1 MFDRRLDETW
11 ILRYRQG
18 LLSAEDELWTE
29 SCYDSEQ
36 SVRELFGQLRVVPL
50 HLRDEADVEDA
61 EPEVS
66 DDELLERI
74 DEGLRQL
81 DVLVTAATSGPVLS
95 RGRRLPVLLR
105 RGGGSQQ
112 GSESTVSAAAAAA
125 AAATAAATASATSA
139 AAPERTAPPDVLSCD
154 YEFVTADRG
163 TIMLRFRGPLGVVR
177 GVEVQVEELQLQGP
191 QQLGCWTFDFQTAHS
206 EDAGERSV
214 QIVLDRPPT
223 TRIAV
228 WVTYLNEL

>member
-50 HLRDEADVEDA
+50 HLLDEAEAEDA

-66 DDELLERI
+66 DAELLERI

-81 DVLVTAATSGPVLS
+81 DKLVTAATSGPVLS

-112 GSESTVSAAAAAA
+112 GLASTLSAAAAAA
-125 AAATAAATASATSA
+125 ASATSA
-139 AAPERTAPPDVLSCD
+139 AVPERTAPPDKLSCD
-154 YEFVTADRG
+154 YEFLTADRS
-163 TIMLRFRGPLGVVR
+163 TIVLRFRGPLGAVR
-177 GVEVQVEELQLQGP
+177 GVEVQVEELHLQGP
-191 QQLGCWTFDFQTAHS
+191 RQLGVRTFDFQTALS

>member
-112 GSESTVSAAAAAA
+112 GSASTLSAAAA
-125 AAATAAATASATSA
+125 AAATASATSA
-139 AAPERTAPPDVLSCD
+139 AVPERTAPPDVLSCD
-154 YEFVTADRG
+154 YEFVTADRS
-163 TIMLRFRGPLGVVR
+163 TIVLLFRGPLGVVR
-177 GVEVQVEELQLQGP
+177 GVEVQVEELHLQGP
-191 QQLGCWTFDFQTAHS
+191 QQLGCWTFDFQTALS

>member
-74 DEGLRQL
+74 DAGLRQL
-81 DVLVTAATSGPVLS
+81 DKLVTAATSGPVLS

-112 GSESTVSAAAAAA
+112 GSASTLSAAAAAS
-125 AAATAAATASATSA
+125 ATASATSA

-177 GVEVQVEELQLQGP
+177 GVEVQVEELHLQGP
-191 QQLGCWTFDFQTAHS
+191 QQLGCWTFDFQTALS

>member
-1 MFDRRLDETW
+1 MFDRRLDEIW
-11 ILRYRQG
+11 VMRYRQG

-74 DEGLRQL
+74 DAGLRQL
-81 DVLVTAATSGPVLS
+81 DKLVTAATSGPVLS

-112 GSESTVSAAAAAA
+112 GSASTLSAAAAAA
-125 AAATAAATASATSA
+125 ATTSATSA

-191 QQLGCWTFDFQTAHS
+191 QQLGCWTFDFQSSHS

>member
-125 AAATAAATASATSA
+125 ATAAATASATSA

-191 QQLGCWTFDFQTAHS
+191 QQLGCWTFDFQTALS
-206 EDAGERSV
+206 EDDGERSV

>member
-50 HLRDEADVEDA
+50 HLRDEADVEDT

-66 DDELLERI
+66 DAELLERI

-81 DVLVTAATSGPVLS
+81 DVLVTAAKSGPVLS

-112 GSESTVSAAAAAA
+112 GSASTLSAAAAASA
-125 AAATAAATASATSA
+125 SATASATSA
-139 AAPERTAPPDVLSCD
+139 AVPERTAPPDKLSCD
-154 YEFVTADRG
+154 YEFVTADRS
-163 TIMLRFRGPLGVVR
+163 TIVLRFRGPLGVVR

-228 WVTYLNEL
+228 WVTYLNKL

>member
-1 MFDRRLDETW
+1 MFDRRLDEIW
-11 ILRYRQG
+11 VMRYRQG

-74 DEGLRQL
+74 DAGLRQL
-81 DVLVTAATSGPVLS
+81 DKLVTAATSGPVLS

-112 GSESTVSAAAAAA
+112 GSASTLSAA
-125 AAATAAATASATSA
+125 AAATASATSA

-154 YEFVTADRG
+154 YDFVTADRG

-177 GVEVQVEELQLQGP
+177 GVEVQVEELHLQGP
-191 QQLGCWTFDFQTAHS
+191 QQLGCWTFDFQTALS

>member
-74 DEGLRQL
+74 DEGLR
-81 DVLVTAATSGPVLS
+81 
-95 RGRRLPVLLR
+95 
-105 RGGGSQQ
+105 
-112 GSESTVSAAAAAA
+112 
-125 AAATAAATASATSA
+125 
-139 AAPERTAPPDVLSCD
+139 
-154 YEFVTADRG
+154 
-163 TIMLRFRGPLGVVR
+163 
-177 GVEVQVEELQLQGP
+177 
-191 QQLGCWTFDFQTAHS
+191 
-206 EDAGERSV
+206 
-214 QIVLDRPPT
+214 
-223 TRIAV
+223 
-228 WVTYLNEL
+228 

>member
-112 GSESTVSAAAAAA
+112 GSESTVSAAAAA
-125 AAATAAATASATSA
+125 TAAATARATSA
-139 AAPERTAPPDVLSCD
+139 AATARKAPPDLLSCGD
-154 YEFVTADRG
+154 ECGTADRG
-163 TIMLRFRGPLGVVR
+163 TIMLRFRGPLVVVR

-191 QQLGCWTFDFQTAHS
+191 QQLGCWTFDFQTALS
-206 EDAGERSV
+206 EDDGERSV

>member
-1 MFDRRLDETW
+1 LLDE
-11 ILRYRQG
+11 
-18 LLSAEDELWTE
+18 AE
-29 SCYDSEQ
+29 
-36 SVRELFGQLRVVPL
+36 
-50 HLRDEADVEDA
+50 AEDA

-66 DDELLERI
+66 DAELLERI

-81 DVLVTAATSGPVLS
+81 DKLVTAATSGPVLS

-112 GSESTVSAAAAAA
+112 GSASTLSAAAA
-125 AAATAAATASATSA
+125 ASATSA
-139 AAPERTAPPDVLSCD
+139 AVPERTAPPDKLSCD
-154 YEFVTADRG
+154 YEFLTADRS
-163 TIMLRFRGPLGVVR
+163 TLVLRFRGPLGAVR
-177 GVEVQVEELQLQGP
+177 GVEVQVEELHLQGP
-191 QQLGCWTFDFQTAHS
+191 RQLGVRTFDFQSSLS

-228 WVTYLNEL
+228 WVTYLNKL